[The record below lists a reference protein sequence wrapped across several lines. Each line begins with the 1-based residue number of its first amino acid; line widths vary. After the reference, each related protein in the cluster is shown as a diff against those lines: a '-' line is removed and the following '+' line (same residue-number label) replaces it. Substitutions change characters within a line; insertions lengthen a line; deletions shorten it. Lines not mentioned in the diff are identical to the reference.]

1 MYLKL
6 HFLKKI
12 FLIYIKKLKNF
23 IYATLIKIFNK
34 IQLSK
39 EKKFFSIQP
48 NKYCN
53 KVKKNLE
60 LFILNKFFMTDI
72 ISKQKLDILLAKEE
86 NVINWNEVLE
96 KSKKT
101 FGSDIYESWI
111 KNINLKKEFNH
122 YVILSV
128 PTRFVRDWIV
138 SRYADKILDVIKI
151 YKKSIQRLEFLI
163 EETQEKSDQFILSK
177 KNKIT
182 SIENSLLNY
191 NRFSLNNRFD
201 NFVVGESN
209 ELAYTAAR
217 KICVESAH
225 YNPLFIYSSVGMGKT
240 HLLNAIGLEV
250 RNSKK
255 VMFISAERFM
265 YHFIRSLKNKE
276 MVKFKDLFRGAN
288 IFIIDDI
295 QFVNGKEAMQEEF
308 FHTFNALI
316 ERGSQIVI
324 SSDRPPFSLDR
335 IQERIKSRMS
345 GGLVIDIQP
354 PDLDLRIKI
363 LKSKFEEIKKNFN
376 ENYDLSEELFK
387 FLATEVTS
395 SVREMVGALN
405 RVLAFSKMN
414 TKSPNIYECK
424 RILKDFINSN
434 NKSINVEFIQNLVA
448 SHFNLNIK
456 ELLSA
461 RRSRS
466 LARPRQIAM
475 YLAKQHT
482 TNSLPDIGR
491 KFSNRDHTTVIHAV
505 KKIDELIKKDNDIR
519 QSVIELK
526 KKLL

>member
-1 MYLKL
+1 MKDL
-6 HFLKKI
+6 
-12 FLIYIKKLKNF
+12 
-23 IYATLIKIFNK
+23 
-34 IQLSK
+34 LSK
-39 EKKFFSIQP
+39 KKDT
-48 NKYCN
+48 N
-53 KVKKNLE
+53 
-60 LFILNKFFMTDI
+60 IL
-72 ISKQKLDILLAKEE
+72 SAKEE
-86 NVINWNEVLE
+86 NFLNWDEIL
-96 KSKKT
+96 SKLKTT
-101 FGSDIYESWI
+101 FGNDVYESWI

-151 YKKSIQRLEFLI
+151 FKKSIQRLEFLI
-163 EETQEKSDQFILSK
+163 EENNEKVNQLNFSK

-182 SIENSLLNY
+182 PIENSLLNY
-191 NRFSLNNRFD
+191 NRFNSNHRFD

-217 KICVESAH
+217 KICVQSAH

-240 HLLNAIGLEV
+240 HLLNSIGLEV
-250 RNSKK
+250 GDTKK

-265 YHFIRSLKNKE
+265 YHFVRALKNNE
-276 MVKFKDLFRGAN
+276 MVKFKDFFRGAN

-316 ERGSQIVI
+316 ERGSQVVI
-324 SSDRPPFSLDR
+324 SSDRPPSSLDK
-335 IQERIKSRMS
+335 IQERIRSRMA

-354 PDLDLRIKI
+354 PDSDLRIRI
-363 LKSKFEEIKKNFN
+363 LKSKFEEIKMNFK
-376 ENYDLSEELFK
+376 ENYDLNEEVFK
-387 FLATEVTS
+387 FLASEITS
-395 SVREMVGALN
+395 SIREMVGALN
-405 RVLAFSKMN
+405 RILAFSKIN
-414 TKSPNIYECK
+414 TKSPTIYECK

-448 SHFNLNIK
+448 SHFNLNIQ
-456 ELLSA
+456 ELLSP

-505 KKIDELIKKDNDIR
+505 KKIDELLKKDNDIR
-519 QSVIELK
+519 ESVAALK

>member
-1 MYLKL
+1 MKDTST
-6 HFLKKI
+6 KPTI
-12 FLIYIKKLKNF
+12 EN
-23 IYATLIKIFNK
+23 
-34 IQLSK
+34 
-39 EKKFFSIQP
+39 
-48 NKYCN
+48 
-53 KVKKNLE
+53 V
-60 LFILNKFFMTDI
+60 
-72 ISKQKLDILLAKEE
+72 LAKEE
-86 NVINWNEVLE
+86 NFLQWNEILE
-96 KSKKT
+96 KFKKT

-111 KNINLKKEFNH
+111 KNIDLQKEFNH
-122 YVILSV
+122 YVVLSV

-138 SRYADKILDVIKI
+138 SRYADKILDIIKT

-163 EETQEKSDQFILSK
+163 QENQEKPNNFNFSK

-182 SIENSLLNY
+182 SIESSLLNY
-191 NRFSLNNRFD
+191 NRFSPNNRFD
-201 NFVVGESN
+201 NFIVGESN
-209 ELAYTAAR
+209 ELAYTAA
-217 KICVESAH
+217 KKVCVHSAH
-225 YNPLFIYSSVGMGKT
+225 YNPLFIYSAVGMGKT

-250 RNSKK
+250 SNSKK

-265 YHFIRSLKNKE
+265 YHFIKSIKNNE
-276 MVKFKDLFRGAN
+276 MVKFKDFFRGAN

-316 ERGSQIVI
+316 EKGSQVII
-324 SSDRPPFSLDR
+324 SSDRPPSNLDK
-335 IQERIKSRMS
+335 IQERIRSRMS

-363 LKSKFEEIKKNFN
+363 LKSKFNEIKSNFN
-376 ENYDLSEELFK
+376 ENYDLNDEVIN
-387 FLATEVTS
+387 FLASEVTS
-395 SVREMVGALN
+395 SIREMVGALN
-405 RVLAFSKMN
+405 RVLAFTKIN

-424 RILKDFINSN
+424 KILKDFINSN
-434 NKSINVEFIQNLVA
+434 NKSINVEHIQNLVA
-448 SHFNLNIK
+448 SHFNLNIQ
-456 ELLSA
+456 ELLSP

-505 KKIDELIKKDNDIR
+505 KKIDELIKKDNDIK

>member
-1 MYLKL
+1 MK
-6 HFLKKI
+6 
-12 FLIYIKKLKNF
+12 
-23 IYATLIKIFNK
+23 
-34 IQLSK
+34 
-39 EKKFFSIQP
+39 
-48 NKYCN
+48 
-53 KVKKNLE
+53 
-60 LFILNKFFMTDI
+60 
-72 ISKQKLDILLAKEE
+72 DILPKNNTSPLQAQEE
-86 NVINWNEVLE
+86 NSINWNEILNTL
-96 KSKKT
+96 KKN

-151 YKKSIQRLEFLI
+151 TKKSIQRLEFLVD
-163 EETQEKSDQFILSK
+163 ETQGKSDQLLFAK
-177 KNKIT
+177 KNKVT

-191 NRFSLNNRFD
+191 NRFNSNNRFD
-201 NFVVGESN
+201 NFIVGESN

-217 KICVESAH
+217 KICVQSAH

-240 HLLNAIGLEV
+240 HLLNSIGLEV
-250 RNSKK
+250 GNSKK

-265 YHFIRSLKNKE
+265 YHFVRSIKSNE
-276 MVKFKDLFRGAN
+276 MVKFKDLFRGSN

-316 ERGSQIVI
+316 ERGSQVVI
-324 SSDRPPFSLDR
+324 SSDRPPSNLDR
-335 IQERIKSRMS
+335 IQERIKSRMA

-363 LKSKFEEIKKNFN
+363 LKSKFEEIKVNFK
-376 ENYDLSEELFK
+376 ENYDLSEEVFK
-387 FLATEVTS
+387 FLASEVTS
-395 SVREMVGALN
+395 NIREMVGALN
-405 RVLAFSKMN
+405 RILAFNKIN

-448 SHFNLNIK
+448 SHFNLNIQ
-456 ELLSA
+456 ELLSP

-519 QSVIELK
+519 QSVAELK